1 MGVRRAGDGGKV
13 DGAAAIRFVFPQP
26 LAPDSPLP
34 TLSPSIAG
42 TWRASGN
49 SIEFVPRLG
58 FPQLTHVKLVIPGGP
73 SGVRSADGGL
83 LAARGVDGFWTGTY
97 STLRADQLL
106 ARP

>member
-1 MGVRRAGDGGKV
+1 MPAPPAAHARQGE
-13 DGAAAIRFVFPQP
+13 GAAAIRFVFSQP

-73 SGVRSADGGL
+73 SGVRSADGGAPAPPAGCPAGAGPPASPL
-83 LAARGVDGFWTGTY
+83 HI
-97 STLRADQLL
+97 
-106 ARP
+106 